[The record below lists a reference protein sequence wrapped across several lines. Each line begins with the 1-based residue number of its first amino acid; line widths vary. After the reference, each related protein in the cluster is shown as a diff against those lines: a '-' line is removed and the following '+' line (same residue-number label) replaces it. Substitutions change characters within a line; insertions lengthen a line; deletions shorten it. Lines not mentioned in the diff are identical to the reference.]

1 MPIHPEQDPP
11 LEAFGPIV
19 PLDALP
25 DDQIEGPLPWDRP
38 ARPLTDFATQASPLL
53 FGGGVF
59 GQGMYN
65 EDRVLYSDEA
75 VRALRLAFRYGINAL
90 DSSPY
95 YFPSEFVL
103 GRALRILAP
112 EYPRSSYFLITKCGR
127 YGPDKHMFDY
137 TPERISS
144 SIHQSLARLGTDYLD
159 VALLHDIEF
168 VSEQPAEAQTA
179 PDAGWLEACAVQK
192 SAHVSQEDALRRLG
206 VLPQDAGRIRG
217 PGDEAVLE
225 AARALFRLQD
235 QGKVKHVGIS
245 GYPLGELLR
254 IARLIASH
262 PPYRCLDV
270 VLNYSHHTLH
280 SDVLPAWQA
289 LFEQPVSETWRAPWI
304 LNASPFSMGL
314 FSDRGPPPWHPAGA
328 DLQEATKAAWQT
340 VKKEAALPGSCI
352 DPQVVMGCTALFRGI
367 HGAHTRTPA
376 GIPHLRTLIGM
387 SNVDEVHAAIRVY
400 RILCEPHS
408 AIHQQL
414 VRYERIVRTYIV
426 EANAA
431 DRAWPSP

>member
-1 MPIHPEQDPP
+1 MCIR
-11 LEAFGPIV
+11 
-19 PLDALP
+19 
-25 DDQIEGPLPWDRP
+25 DR
-38 ARPLTDFATQASPLL
+38 
-53 FGGGVF
+53 
-59 GQGMYN
+59 
-65 EDRVLYSDEA
+65 
-75 VRALRLAFRYGINAL
+75 
-90 DSSPY
+90 
-95 YFPSEFVL
+95 
-103 GRALRILAP
+103 
-112 EYPRSSYFLITKCGR
+112 
-127 YGPDKHMFDY
+127 
-137 TPERISS
+137 
-144 SIHQSLARLGTDYLD
+144 
-159 VALLHDIEF
+159 
-168 VSEQPAEAQTA
+168 
-179 PDAGWLEACAVQK
+179 
-192 SAHVSQEDALRRLG
+192 
-206 VLPQDAGRIRG
+206 
-217 PGDEAVLE
+217 
-225 AARALFRLQD
+225 
-235 QGKVKHVGIS
+235 
-245 GYPLGELLR
+245 LR